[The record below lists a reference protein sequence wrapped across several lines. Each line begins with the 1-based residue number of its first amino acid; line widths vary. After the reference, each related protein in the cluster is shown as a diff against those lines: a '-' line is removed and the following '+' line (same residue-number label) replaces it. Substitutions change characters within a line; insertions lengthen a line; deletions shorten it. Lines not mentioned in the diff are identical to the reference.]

1 MIAEDR
7 RKKILLLIKE
17 EKTISVSKLAAL
29 LRVST
34 SVLYKD
40 IDLLEKQKYI
50 KKFYGGVKIL
60 DEEKTEHAFYRRL
73 KQNITSK
80 KNIANKALKMIEEG
94 DILFMDASTTCFYL
108 CEEIKKS
115 HFSKLT
121 IITNSLFIP
130 LEFIVNNKIKI
141 ISLGGILNTEI
152 GSFSGIIANNFYTNM
167 HADKFFMSPYALSE
181 DIGVMDPYI
190 PEDVKIKELFL
201 KNSGSTICLADST
214 KFKKRGEINWTS
226 LDKINIIITDSMVD
240 HKIIDKL
247 RNKRIK
253 TVIAELK

>member
-7 RKKILLLIKE
+7 RKKILLLIKK
-17 EKTISVSKLAAL
+17 EKTVSVSKLASIL
-29 LRVST
+29 HVTT

-40 IDLLEKQKYI
+40 LDLLEKQKYI

-73 KQNITSK
+73 KQNINAK
-80 KNIANKALKMIEEG
+80 KNIANQALKMIAEG
-94 DILFMDASTTCFYL
+94 DILFIDSSTTCFYL
-108 CEEIKKS
+108 CEEIKKA

-130 LEFIVNNKIKI
+130 LEFILNDKIKI

-152 GSFSGIIANNFYTNM
+152 GSFSGIIANNFNNNM
-167 HADKFFMSPYALSE
+167 HADKFFMSPFALSV

-190 PEDVKIKELFL
+190 PDDVKIKELFL
-201 KNSGSTICLADST
+201 NNSGSTICLADST
-214 KFKKRGEINWTS
+214 KFNKRGEINWAA
-226 LDKINIIITDSMVD
+226 LDKMNIIITDSMVD
-240 HKIIDKL
+240 QKIVDVL
-247 RNKRIK
+247 RNKKIK
-253 TVIAELK
+253 TMIAELK